1 MQNFVEFNAESIG
14 TNFKSQ
20 KWKTRKLVCHFLI
33 ALFHFKTN
41 IIKQRFFLFSGPFR
55 TVGKF
60 LPSCSEAEKVACSDK
75 KKLLSNLVARVPSFY
90 MRTKSRLKNRVTTVH
105 LLQCKTNV
113 FICLCFL
120 HSSTQFKEHS
130 FWEASIN
137 IKKNFF
143 WFVYTCLHLFTLVY
157 ICLDSPTTV

>member
-1 MQNFVEFNAESIG
+1 MQNLVEFNAESIG

-41 IIKQRFFLFSGPFR
+41 IIKQRFFAFPGHFGLLGNFFQVGPKQKKKPVQ
-55 TVGKF
+55 T
-60 LPSCSEAEKVACSDK
+60 K